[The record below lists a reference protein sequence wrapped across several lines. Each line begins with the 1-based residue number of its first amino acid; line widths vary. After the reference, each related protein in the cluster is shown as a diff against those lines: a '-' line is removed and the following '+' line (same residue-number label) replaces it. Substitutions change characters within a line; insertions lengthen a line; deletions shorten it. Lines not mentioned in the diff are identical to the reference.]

1 MQQTIMPHVQAWRK
15 WRTASDAIDNTKVT
29 TPAREAKRHAKIL
42 KLKAEYERL
51 LALAKAAGEV

>member
-1 MQQTIMPHVQAWRK
+1 MQQTTMPHVQVWRK
-15 WRTASDAIDNTKVT
+15 WRTAFDAIDNVKVS

>member
-29 TPAREAKRHAKIL
+29 TPAREIKRHAKIL

-51 LALAKAAGEV
+51 LALAKDAGEV

>member
-1 MQQTIMPHVQAWRK
+1 MPHVQVWRK
-15 WRTASDAIDNTKVT
+15 WRTAFDAIDNVKVS